1 MNVAIA
7 YAEANQQVWLKLDV
21 AEETTVQSVIE
32 ESGLLDQFPHIDL
45 TRQKVGIFGKI
56 TKLDAKVNEG
66 DRVEIYRA
74 ITADP
79 KKVPRRTGK

>member
-1 MNVAIA
+1 MNVAVA

-21 AEETTVQSVIE
+21 PDETTVQSVIE

-45 TRQKVGIFGKI
+45 TRQKVGIFGKL
-56 TKLDAKVNEG
+56 TKLEAKVSEG

-79 KKVPRRTGK
+79 KKVPRRTDK